1 MTENITR
8 VSPKVKVRREIPCIN
23 MVVVHRP
30 KNPVINGKNRW
41 KFPTVKDCCVKLCV
55 SKYHTDK
62 VKISERK
69 GLEVGYNNKLH
80 ILGENRKINGTKY
93 FLEISCITRHP
104 INNDSLCSDD
114 SDEPLNK
121 ICLQQ
126 PLNSL
131 NFNKYPQMA
140 QNDFGFWF
148 RFLGKSCRFHIKIS
162 LKIQRGKPE
171 RFSEDKVVSTVELDI
186 VNREIISHKSVTKPI
201 KNPSRE
207 CSLYSEK
214 EYLRIM
220 QELQSL
226 QDNCLWEKCK
236 SAGNRLLSELDQ
248 TKSDYKVCILL
259 EQSKVACQQGELKN
273 AKSLVQSALE
283 MIPTTSRNKALLTAR
298 AYTCLSLSHQYDQ
311 AFGNAEECLRI
322 TRAKLFDFI
331 ACEDTGDYYYQEGRI
346 LLGFVFK
353 SSIAHHAII
362 NAAKEKMEMAICH
375 FQKSYHSE
383 GTAIM
388 YKICNAKMYNA
399 MLLILANKDNVSILI
414 ADQIISSMAEMFASL
429 NCQTKCMFNF
439 AKALLLEQNS
449 DIQAALE
456 SGKTAIELANK
467 SGLHVE
473 KQWIED
479 FLRRLSKK
487 ENEES
492 LICFMPNDDTIN
504 LALDSHNIY
513 EADDSDELN

>member
-1 MTENITR
+1 MIHVFT
-8 VSPKVKVRREIPCIN
+8 
-23 MVVVHRP
+23 
-30 KNPVINGKNRW
+30 
-41 KFPTVKDCCVKLCV
+41 
-55 SKYHTDK
+55 YH
-62 VKISERK
+62 
-69 GLEVGYNNKLH
+69 
-80 ILGENRKINGTKY
+80 
-93 FLEISCITRHP
+93 
-104 INNDSLCSDD
+104 
-114 SDEPLNK
+114 
-121 ICLQQ
+121 
-126 PLNSL
+126 
-131 NFNKYPQMA
+131 
-140 QNDFGFWF
+140 
-148 RFLGKSCRFHIKIS
+148 
-162 LKIQRGKPE
+162 
-171 RFSEDKVVSTVELDI
+171 
-186 VNREIISHKSVTKPI
+186 
-201 KNPSRE
+201 
-207 CSLYSEK
+207 
-214 EYLRIM
+214 
-220 QELQSL
+220 
-226 QDNCLWEKCK
+226 
-236 SAGNRLLSELDQ
+236 Q

-273 AKSLVQSALE
+273 AKSLVKSALE

-399 MLLILANKDNVSILI
+399 MLLILANKDNISILI

-449 DIQAALE
+449 DILAALE

-513 EADDSDELN
+513 EADDSDKLN